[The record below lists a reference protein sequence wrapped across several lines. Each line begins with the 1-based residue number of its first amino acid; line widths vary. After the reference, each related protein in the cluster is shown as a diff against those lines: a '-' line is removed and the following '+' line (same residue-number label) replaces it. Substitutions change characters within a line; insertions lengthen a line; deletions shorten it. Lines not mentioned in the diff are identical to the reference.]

1 MAFGIILSCHPK
13 NREES
18 YLTARDGRGA
28 LGKRSFG
35 KVLLAIPREWEAHIS
50 PVLPA
55 WFRQHAPPDV
65 SPVFGTCAQA
75 GSVVI
80 YRSYASSGKEVP
92 CITTGPQKYDTRC
105 RAPVYDLH
113 SNVPSTAR
121 RCHDGIFCHC
131 GCLHNRRS
139 DCSNQPPEYEERMS
153 SSHLRRRHALLAVFT
168 RVSSCSRD
176 CYADLRRCDAA
187 WHQLGQHVRCDSR

>member
-1 MAFGIILSCHPK
+1 MGS
-13 NREES
+13 
-18 YLTARDGRGA
+18 
-28 LGKRSFG
+28 
-35 KVLLAIPREWEAHIS
+35 AHFAS
-50 PVLPA
+50 VA
-55 WFRQHAPPDV
+55 SMV
-65 SPVFGTCAQA
+65 SPTCTSGRVPCFRDMCSSGICGNVRQLRLCRQA
-75 GSVVI
+75 G
-80 YRSYASSGKEVP
+80 A

-153 SSHLRRRHALLAVFT
+153 SSHLRRLHALLAVFT